1 LAFNVANEISS
12 TEQIDHEILA
22 LHACTARCGGTASG
36 VTARFWPV
44 SCRFYWRA
52 LFTASSILPPNLF
65 LTVFGQFA
73 VQSIVKIRR
82 CI

>member
-1 LAFNVANEISS
+1 M
-12 TEQIDHEILA
+12 
-22 LHACTARCGGTASG
+22 
-36 VTARFWPV
+36 

-82 CI
+82 CILATENYGWWEGVIVFSGIFQRILVGFNRKEGVVAQ